1 LKNKT
6 TWREWLTLLTFGL
19 GALLISHA
27 VMITIALIIGFLV
40 DAFSDFAWHFSA
52 LVAYIGI
59 RLVIEVL
66 DVFSDWKT
74 TRCPICKR
82 KIKTSRPI
90 KCEECGGAAQ
100 LVRKQN

>member
-19 GALLISHA
+19 GALLVYHA
-27 VMITIALIIGFLV
+27 VIIVVALIIGLLV
-40 DAFSDFAWHFSA
+40 DAFSDFEWHIAA
-52 LVAYIGI
+52 LVSYFGI
-59 RLVIEVL
+59 RLLLEGL
-66 DVFSDWKT
+66 DEFSGFT
-74 TRCPICKR
+74 TTKCPTCRK

-100 LVRKQN
+100 LVRK